1 MAKVCPNCG
10 TPIDEG
16 MLFCDNC
23 GTKLDAQPGAQNEQ
37 SVSQSYGDSYT
48 QPPEQPQQQY
58 FAPAQQNP
66 PYSQPYQQQ
75 GQPNPQHGGA
85 QPPQKNNKGLII
97 ALSIA
102 CAVLVAG
109 IVIILAIVLPQLNSS
124 KDNTSPTKSH
134 SATEKVTEAATD
146 APIDEPTE
154 PPTEAPTEPPTEAPT
169 DPPTEPEKE
178 LPYINS
184 LGNVQAEDFTWIA
197 DAMGG
202 SLTGSFLGT
211 DDLVGKWKGEIIYD
225 GVWELV
231 YVTINNS
238 ANITIQPLRINY
250 GDGWED
256 ESGAAP
262 YEFAGAFDI
271 SSVNGAGDQGSINL
285 YTFLESGGTQYAVGT
300 FSVHNSSSAD
310 VYMVR
315 P

>member
-211 DDLVGKWKGEIIYD
+211 GSSTTAYGSWYMSRSTTAQISPSSRSGSTTATAGRTNPARPRMSSPARSI
-225 GVWELV
+225 
-231 YVTINNS
+231 S
-238 ANITIQPLRINY
+238 A
-250 GDGWED
+250 
-256 ESGAAP
+256 
-262 YEFAGAFDI
+262 
-271 SSVNGAGDQGSINL
+271 V
-285 YTFLESGGTQYAVGT
+285 
-300 FSVHNSSSAD
+300 
-310 VYMVR
+310 
-315 P
+315 